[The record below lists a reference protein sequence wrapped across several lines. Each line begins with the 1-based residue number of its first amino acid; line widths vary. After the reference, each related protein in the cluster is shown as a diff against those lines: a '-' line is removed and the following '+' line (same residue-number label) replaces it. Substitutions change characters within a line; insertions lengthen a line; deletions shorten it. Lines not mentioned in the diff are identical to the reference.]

1 MTEFWEKSFVEKQT
15 MWGFKP
21 SESAIIA
28 KDLFITNNIKD
39 ILIPG
44 IGYGRN
50 AKIFIDNN
58 INVTGIEISK
68 TAIDLARQNGIN
80 INIYHGSVEDM
91 PFEDKLYEGIFSYA
105 LIHLLN
111 KSERGNFISD
121 CYKQLKPGGYM
132 VFTTISKKA
141 PMFGKGK
148 KINESYYETMEG
160 VKIFFYD
167 AESIKKDFQQYGLV
181 EFSEIDEIDSDNEN
195 KPPMKFLLIKCKK

>member
-1 MTEFWEKSFVEKQT
+1 MTEFWEKNFVEKQT

-50 AKIFIDNN
+50 AKMFIDNN

-80 INIYHGSVEDM
+80 IDIYHGSVEDM

-111 KSERGNFISD
+111 ESERGKFIRD

-132 VFTTISKKA
+132 VLTTISKKA